1 MPRLWTDD
9 HGEPGLRRKFDV
21 YKTSDGFPPL
31 PISLPNTRGYPYS
44 ARLGADGEFVFVL
57 RPETDAA
64 AWLALREYAHEVLR
78 RDPALAADIRAE
90 LARIRDAN
98 TPYSS

>member
-21 YKTSDGFPPL
+21 HKPRDGFRPL
-31 PISLPNTRGYPYS
+31 PTSLPTTTGYPDS

-64 AWLALREYAHEVLR
+64 ACAALRTYAAAVSG
-78 RDPALAADIRAE
+78 RDTKLSQEIRAE
-90 LARIRDAN
+90 LGRIHDAN
-98 TPYSS
+98 KG

>member
-1 MPRLWTDD
+1 MRRHTDD

-21 YKTSDGFPPL
+21 YKPGDGEATDYGEVSYL
-31 PISLPNTRGYPYS
+31 PD

-64 AWLALREYAHEVLR
+64 ACAALRTYAAAVSG
-78 RDPALAADIRAE
+78 RDTLLAGQLRAE
-90 LARIRDAN
+90 LRRIAADNR
-98 TPYSS
+98 PGI